1 VNVIMSGVLLRD
13 VGDAGSDTDTDAV
26 AERILDGAL
35 GHFEEFGLR
44 RTTMEDVARR
54 VGVSRVTV
62 YRRFAGKE
70 ALVEAVILRE
80 VQRFFNALDA
90 AVNGP
95 GHAEEQLAEGFAFA
109 LEHLRGHPLVT
120 RLLSTEPES
129 LLLHLTLDGAPAVS
143 AARHLIAERLGPSAR
158 RRGMSEADT
167 EVAAEL
173 LARLVLSFLLTPD
186 TAAHLETTD
195 DARRFARR
203 YLAPAMRSVGGAR
216 PTEGDTA
223 QAPMPPPPTKETHR

>member
-1 VNVIMSGVLLRD
+1 MSVIMSGVQLRD
-13 VGDAGSDTDTDAV
+13 VIETGGDADVDEVS
-26 AERILDGAL
+26 ERILDGAL

-80 VQRFFNALDA
+80 LQRFFTALDA
-90 AVNGP
+90 AVGAP

-109 LEHLRGHPLVT
+109 LEHLRRHPLVT
-120 RLLSTEPES
+120 RLLTTEPES
-129 LLLHLTLDGAPAVS
+129 LLPHLTLDGAPAVT
-143 AARHLIAERLGPSAR
+143 AARRLIAERIGPSAR
-158 RRGMSEADT
+158 RRGMSEADA

-186 TAAHLETTD
+186 TAAHLDTTD

-203 YLAPAMRSVGGAR
+203 YLAPAMRSVGEA
-216 PTEGDTA
+216 
-223 QAPMPPPPTKETHR
+223 H